1 MFFGNDHLKSV
12 FCKRRP
18 PAGGFNSSKGFVRL
32 QMVGATQSEQMSF
45 AQLSIAT
52 FPG

>member
-12 FCKRRP
+12 FVKDVHQKEVSI
-18 PAGGFNSSKGFVRL
+18 PAKVYL

-45 AQLSIAT
+45 AQLSFAT